1 MTGRRTAAV
10 AVSVLLAVGGC
21 GDEEDAGAVELP
33 DLRLPPLTP
42 GGSSLELAE
51 LRGPAVVNLW
61 ATWCAP
67 CRRELP
73 AFQTVSEARPDVR
86 FIGIDIGEDAT
97 KAQDFVDELG
107 ISFDQFIDGPGD
119 LTDALGAAALPV
131 TLVVGPDGTVATE
144 HLGPMTVE
152 DLDEAIDA
160 IGDGD
165 GG

>member
-1 MTGRRTAAV
+1 MT
-10 AVSVLLAVGGC
+10 
-21 GDEEDAGAVELP
+21 DA
-33 DLRLPPLTP
+33 
-42 GGSSLELAE
+42 
-51 LRGPAVVNLW
+51 
-61 ATWCAP
+61 
-67 CRRELP
+67 
-73 AFQTVSEARPDVR
+73 Q
-86 FIGIDIGEDAT
+86 

-107 ISFDQFIDGPGD
+107 ISFDQFVDGPGD
-119 LTDALGAAALPV
+119 LTDALGVAALPV